1 MSFCLTLASVYLS
14 TKWSMESI
22 TGLRELRGAPPGLA
36 GQPPCRVRHCLS
48 HPLSPQAQLSRTGA
62 ERVVIYFFILFLIL
76 SHTSFCLTIQP
87 VVHGKHHRIE
97 RTKRCAT
104 GAGRTASL
112 PCLAL
117 SIYPPKPRGPH
128 WT

>member
-1 MSFCLTLASVYLS
+1 T
-14 TKWSMESI
+14 SI
-22 TGLRELRGAPPGLA
+22 CFP
-36 GQPPCRVRHCLS
+36 
-48 HPLSPQAQLSRTGA
+48 
-62 ERVVIYFFILFLIL
+62 IY
-76 SHTSFCLTIQP
+76 Q

-117 SIYPPKPRGPH
+117 SLSPTQPPGPTQQEGAERVCIYYFLFSFTLSSVCLSTKWSIDSLTGSSDLRCATGFGRATSMPGLALSLSPAQPPG
-128 WT
+128 